1 MLKTFAMMGVSCGAG
16 TSFITDMDHIEKS
29 NLSRQFL
36 FRNEDINKPKST
48 TAARAVMRMN
58 PRIRLSPMEQKVCS
72 ETESIF
78 HDDFYEHV
86 DIIVTALDNV
96 EARLYVDNK
105 AVFYQKVLL
114 ESGTL
119 GMLSSMFIYTLAYDD
134 VLITVHAAFFQA
146 PRATLKSWF
155 LTSPRTMAPPA
166 IPPKRA
172 FRSAP

>member
-1 MLKTFAMMGVSCGAG
+1 MLKTFAMMGVSCETGV
-16 TSFITDMDHIEKS
+16 SFITDMDHIEKS

-36 FRNEDINKPKST
+36 FRNEDINKPKSI
-48 TAARAVMRMN
+48 TAARAVTRMN

-72 ETESIF
+72 ETENIF
-78 HDDFYEHV
+78 HDDFYENV

-119 GMLSSMFIYTLAYDD
+119 GMCMCTGYGYEYGYEYGYVVRLTTHNNNIPSFSK
-134 VLITVHAAFFQA
+134 A
-146 PRATLKSWF
+146 PRAIHKS
-155 LTSPRTMAPPA
+155 
-166 IPPKRA
+166 
-172 FRSAP
+172 